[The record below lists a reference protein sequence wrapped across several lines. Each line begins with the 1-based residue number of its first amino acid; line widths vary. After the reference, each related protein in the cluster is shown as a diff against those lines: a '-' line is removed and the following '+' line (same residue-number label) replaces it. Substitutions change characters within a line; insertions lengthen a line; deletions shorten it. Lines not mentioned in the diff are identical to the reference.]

1 MSMTPSSKTYMRR
14 MLLVFTAYTVLL
26 LGAGW
31 LDNQFEL
38 AQPVR
43 ILLSLLPVAPVLA
56 CIATII
62 AFVRSMDEVQARIVL
77 ESALVGALMV
87 AVASF
92 TYGMLRGVSE
102 LPAIA
107 EVWYLPAFIG
117 VSGLA
122 QLWVKR
128 RYQ

>member
-1 MSMTPSSKTYMRR
+1 MKPAAKTYMWR
-14 MLLVFTAYTVLL
+14 MVVVFTVYTIAIV
-26 LGAGW
+26 GAGW
-31 LDNQFEL
+31 LDNML
-38 AQPVR
+38 DLRQPVR
-43 ILLSLLPVAPVLA
+43 IVLSLIPVIPVLA
-56 CIATII
+56 CVWVIV

-77 ESALVGALMV
+77 ESSLIGATLV

-92 TYGMLRGVSE
+92 TYGMLRGVTD
-102 LPAIA
+102 LPPID

-122 QLWVKR
+122 QFVVRL